1 MPVVSLRPIS
11 EDGDLFE
18 LRFVVPSYPIT
29 IDFIGEKDTVQLH
42 ISIRPAEQVVVLND
56 TLNGHWGAEIRSPF
70 SNEQGTPCALEI
82 RINGFGLNISTG
94 TDVIY
99 AGTWRS
105 DLRTANELL
114 LSSEDIYV
122 RRSSA
127 SANLLKEGSRIGNV
141 TNSAAKTD
149 FLDRALADI
158 LLPAI
163 SETLKNSVIPKLSNE
178 IISIN
183 QKSVSRLNL
192 RTTEYRRAG
201 VASIPGRVSGLEQ
214 AVSAMSA
221 QVDEVDVFLNGYDK
235 IPDFLKSVPSINVFC
250 SQDYD
255 DIGDAG
261 KFFTFDPS
269 RNEFYFSF
277 DDDIVYPN
285 DYADRLTEAAYHY
298 NVPCGVHGSLLR
310 LDKKIDYYDTND
322 RYVFHFRDKNLADR
336 RVHVLGTG
344 TLCIPPGIFKHK
356 PPFYFRNMADIWIA
370 RQLSKQ
376 GTGQICVARA
386 YEWLK
391 PYATGDDSIYS
402 LNLKRTTQTLLVNNE
417 IESFV
422 PSLRTIKISKP
433 KIVVG
438 IKTFNR
444 LHYLKQCIDSFVRTA
459 SLDYDV
465 VLIVAD
471 DGSSDGT
478 VSYLQNLR
486 LPFEVHAIFNKR
498 AYVSGQFNSIVDKS
512 LEINA
517 DFIFI
522 LDDDVVFKKSGWMNA
537 YYDAAMNSGYHHLC
551 HFNLPHYEQLC
562 AKRRE
567 TFPPDAQQHTK
578 YPLVAYKSVENCM
591 GALFTVTPE
600 VIRKVGYAD
609 EVNFFVRG
617 LWHVDYSARCARA
630 GYNEYQR
637 FFDIAGSNVYIE
649 LQNTL
654 KGSYTTSISWDAP
667 EFKKAS
673 APAERERRWS
683 ILKKPSR
690 VFVSRE
696 EAKDSQLID
705 VIEEGLPLK
714 IDSFFDRIFVLNLDR
729 RADRLEIIDRRLR
742 RLDISYERIAAVD
755 GREASVN
762 AEWEEYAS
770 KFRPEFGKRMS
781 SRKFYLEHVSDT
793 QRVQHMQAVLNGPV
807 LRTPG
812 AWGYAKTY
820 QNVLRTCID
829 RAYKRVLI
837 LDDDGVFHKD
847 FRKLFTKAVSQLPC
861 DWKILQLGTM
871 QYDWDWTRPYSENLY
886 LPDGVLVGS
895 HAVGLTADVIP
906 IMLEH
911 IERFNLPVDIG
922 ALHYAAREFR
932 EKSFVAVPNLIIQD
946 QRESDI
952 NSSEVAEAE
961 SAKVNNIYRWN
972 LADYDFN

>member
-11 EDGDLFE
+11 EDGEHFE
-18 LRFVVPSYPIT
+18 LRFVVPSYPVT
-29 IDFIGEKDTVQLH
+29 IDFVGEEDVVYLH

-56 TLNGHWGAEIRSPF
+56 TLSGHWGAEIRAPF
-70 SNEQGTPCALEI
+70 SNEEGTPCALEI
-82 RINGFGLNISTG
+82 RVDGFELKIT
-94 TDVIY
+94 TDADVIY

-105 DLRTANELL
+105 DLRAANELL

-122 RRSSA
+122 RRSSI
-127 SANLLKEGSRIGNV
+127 SENLLKEGHRIENIIN
-141 TNSAAKTD
+141 TSTTSDLLN
-149 FLDRALADI
+149 RALADI

-163 SETLKNSVIPKLSNE
+163 TQNLIDSVIPKLSSE

-183 QKSVSRLNL
+183 QKSVSRPSL

-201 VASIPGRVSGLEQ
+201 VASIPGRVAGLEQ
-214 AVSAMSA
+214 AVSTMSA

-235 IPDFLKSVPSINVFC
+235 IPEFLKSVPSINVYC

-269 RNEFYFSF
+269 RKEVYFSF
-277 DDDIVYPN
+277 DDDIVYPT
-285 DYADRLTEAAYHY
+285 DYADTLTDAAYRY

-310 LDKKIDYYDTND
+310 LDKRVDYYDKND
-322 RYVFHFRDKNLADR
+322 RYVFHFRDKNSADR

-344 TLCIPPGIFKHK
+344 TLCIPPGIIKDK

-370 RQLSKQ
+370 RQLSRQ
-376 GTGQICVARA
+376 GTGQVCVARS

-391 PYATGDDSIYS
+391 PYATVDDSIYS
-402 LNLKRTTQTLLVNNE
+402 LNLGKTTQALLVNNE
-417 IESFV
+417 IASIIR
-422 PSLRTIKISKP
+422 SLETIKISKP

-444 LHYLKQCIDSFVRTA
+444 LDYLKQCIDSFVRTA
-459 SLDYDV
+459 SSDYDV

-478 VSYLQNLR
+478 VQYLQNLR
-486 LPFEVHAIFNKR
+486 LPFETHAIFNER

-512 LEINA
+512 LQIKA
-517 DFIFI
+517 DFMFI
-522 LDDDVVFKKSGWMNA
+522 LDDDVVFKKKGWMNA
-537 YYDAAMNSGYHHLC
+537 YYDAATNSGYHHLC

-567 TFPPDAQQHTK
+567 AFPPNAHWHTK
-578 YPLVAYKSVENCM
+578 YPLVAYKTVENCM
-591 GALFTVTPE
+591 GALFTISPE
-600 VIRKVGYAD
+600 VIRDVGYAD

-637 FFDIAGSNVYIE
+637 FFDIVGSNDYIE

-654 KGSYTTSISWDAP
+654 KASYTTSISWDAP
-667 EFKKAS
+667 EFKKAN
-673 APAERERRWS
+673 APAERERRRN
-683 ILKKPSR
+683 IFKNLSR
-690 VFVSRE
+690 VYVSRE
-696 EAKDSQLID
+696 ESKNSPLIES
-705 VIEEGLPLK
+705 IEENLSLEVS
-714 IDSFFDRIFVLNLDR
+714 SFFDRIFVLNLDR

-742 RLDISYERIAAVD
+742 RLGISYERIAAVD
-755 GREASVN
+755 GRDASVR
-762 AEWEEYAS
+762 AEWDEYAS
-770 KFRPEFGKRMS
+770 KFRPELGKKMS
-781 SRKFYLEHVSDT
+781 SRKFYLEYDSDT

-807 LRTPG
+807 IRTPG

-837 LDDDGVFHKD
+837 LDDDGVFHID
-847 FRKLFTKAVSQLPC
+847 FKNIFNKAVSQLPC

-932 EKSFVAVPNLIIQD
+932 EKSFVAVPNLVIQD

-961 SAKVNNIYRWN
+961 SVKINNIYRWH
-972 LADYDFN
+972 LADYDFG